1 MVYHLLNQYGIKLLV
16 IIYIC
21 ISIYYKNIINVLIL
35 LLSFLVLRNMI
46 DENNAILFS
55 YIISLLYG
63 IVKNFHLL
71 ENFKTIISKKPL
83 EKTVSNSNENNSIE
97 NNSIEN
103 NSNENNSNRETSIKN
118 NSMKKRNTINK
129 KLYNVDS
136 IISEELINQFINKIK
151 NIDDLLIAN
160 KRLNIYILKPTI
172 KNIKKNKIDKMKIF
186 NNKKFLNKSIIISN
200 DNFILDGHHRWFL
213 KKNMIE
219 NNNNGLDSNELY
231 NENIKVTMIDYD
243 IKTLLKK
250 LKEFKI
256 NYNETN
262 LSRNVLDVNKLK
274 EGYELINNIKND
286 ISLLEKNYKTI
297 NNVRLV

>member
-21 ISIYYKNIINVLIL
+21 ISIYFKNIINVLIL

-46 DENNAILFS
+46 NENNAILFS

-71 ENFKTIISKKPL
+71 ENFKTIISKKPI
-83 EKTVSNSNENNSIE
+83 VNNENNSVR
-97 NNSIEN
+97 NNSIN
-103 NSNENNSNRETSIKN
+103 INTSIDPPIKN
-118 NSMKKRNTINK
+118 NSKKKRKLINK

-151 NIDDLLIAN
+151 NIDDLLIVH
-160 KRLNIYILKPTI
+160 KRINIYNLKPTI
-172 KNIKKNKIDKMKIF
+172 QNIKKNKIDKMKRE
-186 NNKKFLNKSIIISN
+186 NNKQFINKSIIISN

-219 NNNNGLDSNELY
+219 NNNNGLDNNELY
-231 NENIKVTMIDYD
+231 NENIKITMIDYD

-250 LKEFKI
+250 LKEYKI

>member
-46 DENNAILFS
+46 DEHNAILFS

-83 EKTVSNSNENNSIE
+83 ETNNGNENNG
-97 NNSIEN
+97 
-103 NSNENNSNRETSIKN
+103 NENNGNKN
-118 NSMKKRNTINK
+118 NDNENNGNKNNGKKKKNKINK

-151 NIDDLLIAN
+151 NVDDLLIVH
-160 KRLNIYILKPTI
+160 KRQNIYNLKPTI
-172 KNIKKNKIDKMKIF
+172 KNIKKNKIDKMKMA
-186 NNKKFLNKSIIISN
+186 NNNTFLNKSIIISN

-219 NNNNGLDSNELY
+219 NNSNGLDSNELY
-231 NENIKVTMIDYD
+231 NENIKITMIDYD

-286 ISLLEKNYKTI
+286 ISLLEKNYNTI

>member
-1 MVYHLLNQYGIKLLV
+1 MIYHLLNQYGIKLLV

-63 IVKNFHLL
+63 IIKNFHLL
-71 ENFKTIISKKPL
+71 ENFKSIVLNKKPL
-83 EKTVSNSNENNSIE
+83 VNENNDV
-97 NNSIEN
+97 
-103 NSNENNSNRETSIKN
+103 NENI
-118 NSMKKRNTINK
+118 NTLNKLNK
-129 KLYNVDS
+129 KKDKKHTNNLYNIDS

-151 NIDDLLIAN
+151 NIDNMLIVH
-160 KRLNIYILKPTI
+160 KRQNIYDLKPTI
-172 KNIKKNKIDKMKIF
+172 KNIKKNKIEKMKQA
-186 NNKKFLNKSIIISN
+186 NNKSFINKSIVISN

-213 KKNMIE
+213 KKNIIE
-219 NNNNGLDSNELY
+219 NNSNGIDNNELY

-256 NYNETN
+256 KYNEKN
-262 LSRNVLDVNKLK
+262 LSRHVLDANTMKD
-274 EGYELINNIKND
+274 GYTLINNIKND
-286 ISLLEKNYKTI
+286 IKLLEQNYNAI